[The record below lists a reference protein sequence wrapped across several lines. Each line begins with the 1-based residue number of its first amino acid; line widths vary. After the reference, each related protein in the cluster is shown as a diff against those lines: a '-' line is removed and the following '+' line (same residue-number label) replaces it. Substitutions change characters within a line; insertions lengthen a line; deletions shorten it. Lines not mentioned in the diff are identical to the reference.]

1 MLFAKTCHLIARA
14 ARVNDT
20 AFPYIAATRPHDDAG
35 HLLATFGTLAAD
47 EAAARAEQSRRVG
60 NHLHF
65 CRWRQ
70 VGRLIATL
78 GATGAT
84 GTVH

>member
-1 MLFAKTCHLIARA
+1 MPIYLTDPRHVADA
-14 ARVNDT
+14 AL
-20 AFPYIAATRPHDDAG
+20 
-35 HLLATFGTLAAD
+35 LLATFGAD
-47 EAAARAEQSRRVG
+47 AGREAEARAGRSRDLG

-70 VGRLIATL
+70 VGRLVDLLADDRVR
-78 GATGAT
+78 

>member
-1 MLFAKTCHLIARA
+1 MPIYLADPAQVTDA
-14 ARVNDT
+14 AL
-20 AFPYIAATRPHDDAG
+20 
-35 HLLATFGTLAAD
+35 LLATFGVDAGR
-47 EAAARAEQSRRVG
+47 EAEARAARSRDLG

-70 VGRLIATL
+70 VGRLVDLLADDRVR
-78 GATGAT
+78 